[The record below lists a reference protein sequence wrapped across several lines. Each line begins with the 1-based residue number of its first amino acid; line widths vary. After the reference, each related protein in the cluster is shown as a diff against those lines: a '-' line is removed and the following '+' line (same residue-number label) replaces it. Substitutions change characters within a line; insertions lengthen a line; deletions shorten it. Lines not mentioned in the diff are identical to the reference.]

1 MKIDKIKL
9 YVSEIILLII
19 LSFALFVPNIFNK
32 NMILLLLIIY
42 ALITNYAIKRR
53 KADSVNSRKVILL
66 AILFAII
73 YLIAYYLLGLCFG
86 YNEVAHKTSIETIVN
101 YIIPM
106 AIIIISTEVLRKI
119 YIMQNKR
126 NITILAFIIC
136 VLIDILIYKNIYNL
150 LGNKDIVEKIS
161 FILATSTVYNLLYI
175 YTTKRYDIKANIY
188 YRLITTL
195 YIYIIPYIPNID
207 MFFYSV
213 LNIIYPYIIYQ
224 VLEYTFT
231 KNNTIIALTDRKK
244 RLISTGIIFMLAI
257 ILVMLISCQFKYGLI
272 VVGSGS
278 MTGTINKGDMAFIER
293 YNPRNEEINIGQ
305 IIVFKSDDIKIIHR
319 VIEKIQSDGETKYI
333 TKGDVNLKKDEGYIT
348 DDEIL
353 AIYKYRIAYIGYPS
367 IWLNEIFN
375 KWRF

>member
-1 MKIDKIKL
+1 MKADKIKI
-9 YVSEIILLII
+9 YISEITLLII

-32 NMILLLLIIY
+32 TMILFLLTIY
-42 ALITNYAIKRR
+42 AIIVNYIIKKR
-53 KADSVNSRKVILL
+53 KTDSVNSKKVILL
-66 AILFAII
+66 MILLATI
-73 YLIAYYLLGLCFG
+73 YLVSYYLLGLYFG
-86 YNEVAHKTSIETIVN
+86 YNEATYKIGISTIVN

-106 AIIIISTEVLRKI
+106 AVIIISTETLRKI
-119 YIMQNKR
+119 YIMQNER

-150 LGNKDIVEKIS
+150 LENKDIVEKIS
-161 FILATSTVYNLLYI
+161 FILATSVAYNLLYI
-175 YTTKRYDIKANIY
+175 YITKRYDIKANIY
-188 YRLITTL
+188 YKLITIL
-195 YIYIIPYIPNID
+195 YIYIIPYIPNIN

-231 KNNTIIALTDRKK
+231 KDNMVIALTDKRK
-244 RLISTGIIFMLAI
+244 RIVSTGIIFTLAI

-278 MTGTINKGDMAFIER
+278 MTGVVNKGDMAFIER
-293 YNPRNEEINIGQ
+293 YDYKNDEINVGQ
-305 IIVFKSDDIKIIHR
+305 IIVFKKNDIKIIHR

-333 TKGDVNLKKDEGYIT
+333 TKGDVNPKRDEGYIT
-348 DDEIL
+348 DDDIL

-367 IWLNEIFN
+367 IWLNETFN
-375 KWRF
+375 K

>member
-1 MKIDKIKL
+1 MKADKIKI
-9 YVSEIILLII
+9 YISEITLLII

-32 NMILLLLIIY
+32 TMILFLLTIY
-42 ALITNYAIKRR
+42 AIIVNYIIKKR
-53 KADSVNSRKVILL
+53 KTDSVNSKKVILL
-66 AILFAII
+66 MILLATI
-73 YLIAYYLLGLCFG
+73 YLVSYYLLGLYFG
-86 YNEVAHKTSIETIVN
+86 YNEATYKIGISTIVN

-106 AIIIISTEVLRKI
+106 AVIIISTETLRKI
-119 YIMQNKR
+119 YIMQNER

-150 LGNKDIVEKIS
+150 LENKDIVEKIS
-161 FILATSTVYNLLYI
+161 FILATSVAYNLLYI
-175 YTTKRYDIKANIY
+175 YITKRYDIKANIY
-188 YRLITTL
+188 YKLITIL
-195 YIYIIPYIPNID
+195 YIYIIPYIPNIN

-231 KNNTIIALTDRKK
+231 KDNMVIALTDKRK
-244 RLISTGIIFMLAI
+244 RIVSTGIIFTLAI

-278 MTGTINKGDMAFIER
+278 MTGVVNKGDMAFIER
-293 YNPRNEEINIGQ
+293 YDSKNDEINVGQ
-305 IIVFKSDDIKIIHR
+305 IIVFKKNDIKIIHR

-333 TKGDVNLKKDEGYIT
+333 TKGDVNPKRDEGYIT
-348 DDEIL
+348 DDDIL

-367 IWLNEIFN
+367 IWLNETFN
-375 KWRF
+375 K

>member
-1 MKIDKIKL
+1 MKADKIKI
-9 YVSEIILLII
+9 YVSEITLLII

-32 NMILLLLIIY
+32 TMILFLLTIY
-42 ALITNYAIKRR
+42 AIIVNYIIKKR
-53 KADSVNSRKVILL
+53 KTDSVNSKKVILL
-66 AILFAII
+66 MILLAVI
-73 YLIAYYLLGLCFG
+73 YLISYYLLGLYFG
-86 YNEVAHKTSIETIVN
+86 YNETTYKIGINTIVN

-106 AIIIISTEVLRKI
+106 AVIIISTETMRKI
-119 YIMQNKR
+119 YIMQNER

-150 LGNKDIVEKIS
+150 LENKDIVEKIS
-161 FILATSTVYNLLYI
+161 FILATSVAYNLLYI
-175 YTTKRYDIKANIY
+175 YITKRYDIKANIY
-188 YRLITTL
+188 YKLITIL
-195 YIYIIPYIPNID
+195 YIYIIPYIPNIN

-231 KNNTIIALTDRKK
+231 KDNMVIALTDKRK
-244 RLISTGIIFMLAI
+244 RIVSTGIIFTLAI

-278 MTGTINKGDMAFIER
+278 MTGVVNKGDMAFIER
-293 YNPRNEEINIGQ
+293 YDSKNDEINVGQ
-305 IIVFKSDDIKIIHR
+305 IIVFKKNDIKIIHR

-333 TKGDVNLKKDEGYIT
+333 TKGDVNPKRDEGYIT
-348 DDEIL
+348 DDDIL

-367 IWLNEIFN
+367 IWLNETFN
-375 KWRF
+375 K

>member
-1 MKIDKIKL
+1 MKTDKIKL

-32 NMILLLLIIY
+32 TMILFLLTIY
-42 ALITNYAIKRR
+42 AIIVNYIIKKR
-53 KADSVNSRKVILL
+53 KTDSVNSKKVILL
-66 AILFAII
+66 MILLAVI
-73 YLIAYYLLGLCFG
+73 YLISYYLLGLYFG
-86 YNEVAHKTSIETIVN
+86 YNETTYKIGINTIVN

-106 AIIIISTEVLRKI
+106 AVIIISTETLRKI
-119 YIMQNKR
+119 YIMQNER

-150 LGNKDIVEKIS
+150 LENKDIVEKIS
-161 FILATSTVYNLLYI
+161 FILATSVAYNLLYI
-175 YTTKRYDIKANIY
+175 YITKRYDIKANIY
-188 YRLITTL
+188 YKLITIL
-195 YIYIIPYIPNID
+195 YIYIIPYIPNIN

-231 KNNTIIALTDRKK
+231 KDNMVIALTDKRK
-244 RLISTGIIFMLAI
+244 RIVSTGIIFTLAI

-278 MTGTINKGDMAFIER
+278 MTGVVNKGDMAFIER
-293 YNPRNEEINIGQ
+293 YDSKNDEINVGQ
-305 IIVFKSDDIKIIHR
+305 IILFKKNDIKIIHR

-333 TKGDVNLKKDEGYIT
+333 TKGDVNPKRDEGYIT
-348 DDEIL
+348 DDDIL

-367 IWLNEIFN
+367 IWLNETFN
-375 KWRF
+375 K

>member
-1 MKIDKIKL
+1 MKADKIKI
-9 YVSEIILLII
+9 YVSEITLLII

-32 NMILLLLIIY
+32 TMILFLLTIY
-42 ALITNYAIKRR
+42 AIIVNYIIKKR
-53 KADSVNSRKVILL
+53 KTDSVNSKKVILL
-66 AILFAII
+66 MILLATI
-73 YLIAYYLLGLCFG
+73 YLVSYYLLGLYFG
-86 YNEVAHKTSIETIVN
+86 YNEATYKIGISTIVN

-106 AIIIISTEVLRKI
+106 AVIIISTETLRKI
-119 YIMQNKR
+119 YIMQNER

-150 LGNKDIVEKIS
+150 LENKDIVEKIS
-161 FILATSTVYNLLYI
+161 FILATSVAYNLLYI
-175 YTTKRYDIKANIY
+175 YITKRYDIKVNIY
-188 YRLITTL
+188 YKLITIL
-195 YIYIIPYIPNID
+195 YIYIIPYIPNIN

-231 KNNTIIALTDRKK
+231 KDNMVIALTDKRK
-244 RLISTGIIFMLAI
+244 RIVSTGIIFTLAI

-278 MTGTINKGDMAFIER
+278 MTGVVNKGDMAFIER
-293 YNPRNEEINIGQ
+293 YDSKNDEINVGQ
-305 IIVFKSDDIKIIHR
+305 IIVFKKNDIKIIHR

-333 TKGDVNLKKDEGYIT
+333 TKGDVNPKRDEGYIT
-348 DDEIL
+348 DDDIL

-367 IWLNEIFN
+367 IWLNETFN
-375 KWRF
+375 K

>member
-1 MKIDKIKL
+1 MKIDKIKI

-32 NMILLLLIIY
+32 TMILFLLIIY
-42 ALITNYAIKRR
+42 ALITNYVIKKR
-53 KADSVNSRKVILL
+53 KSDSVNSRKVIFLTILL
-66 AILFAII
+66 AII
-73 YLIAYYLLGLCFG
+73 YLVAYYLLGLYFG
-86 YNEVAHKTSIETIVN
+86 YNETIHKIGISIIVN

-119 YIMQNKR
+119 YIIQNKR

-136 VLIDILIYKNIYNL
+136 VLIDLLVYKNIYNL
-150 LGNKDIVEKIS
+150 LGNKDILEKIS
-161 FILATSTVYNLLYI
+161 FILATSVAYNLLYI
-175 YTTKRYDIKANIY
+175 YTAKRYDIKANIY
-188 YRLITTL
+188 YKLITTL

-231 KNNTIIALTDRKK
+231 KNNMIIALTDRKK

-278 MTGTINKGDMAFIER
+278 MTGVINKGDMAFIER
-293 YNPRNEEINIGQ
+293 YDSKNEEINVGQ
-305 IIVFKSDDIKIIHR
+305 IIVFKRDDIKIIHR
-319 VIEKIQSDGETKYI
+319 VIEKIHSDEETRYI

-348 DDEIL
+348 DKDIL
-353 AIYKYRIAYIGYPS
+353 AIYKYRISCIGYPS

>member
-1 MKIDKIKL
+1 MKADKIKI
-9 YVSEIILLII
+9 YVSEITLLII

-32 NMILLLLIIY
+32 TMILFLLTIY
-42 ALITNYAIKRR
+42 AIIVNYIIKKR
-53 KADSVNSRKVILL
+53 KTDSVNSKKVILL
-66 AILFAII
+66 MILLATI
-73 YLIAYYLLGLCFG
+73 YLVSYYLLGLYFG
-86 YNEVAHKTSIETIVN
+86 YNEATYKIGISTIVN

-106 AIIIISTEVLRKI
+106 AVIIISTETMRKI
-119 YIMQNKR
+119 YIMQNER

-150 LGNKDIVEKIS
+150 LENKDIVEKIS
-161 FILATSTVYNLLYI
+161 FILATSVAYNLLYI
-175 YTTKRYDIKANIY
+175 YITKRYDIKANIY
-188 YRLITTL
+188 YKLITIL
-195 YIYIIPYIPNID
+195 YIYIIPYIPNIN

-231 KNNTIIALTDRKK
+231 KDNMVIALTDKRK
-244 RLISTGIIFMLAI
+244 RIVSTGIIFTLAI

-278 MTGTINKGDMAFIER
+278 MTGVVNKGDMAFIER
-293 YNPRNEEINIGQ
+293 YDSKNDEINVGQ
-305 IIVFKSDDIKIIHR
+305 IIVFKKNDIKIIHR

-333 TKGDVNLKKDEGYIT
+333 TKGDVNPKRDEGYIT
-348 DDEIL
+348 DDDIL

-367 IWLNEIFN
+367 IWLNETFN
-375 KWRF
+375 K